1 VSGIVLTFDDR
12 HIGAWTAA
20 RPLFA
25 RHGARATFYVIE
37 TDLLDPAEQ
46 AGLRALA
53 ADGHSVGA
61 HGLRHRDA
69 PAYIAEHGAEAY
81 VADEITPCVAGL
93 EAAGLSPRGFA
104 YPVSHRDE
112 ASDAV
117 LLRHF
122 DRLRGGAAR
131 TLDPVEARS
140 AVVAAD
146 RIAETRVL
154 PGRGIDAGRG
164 TTRHRDSETVLDGLV
179 DLVADE
185 GGYLVLYAHDIAD
198 AGEAHHV
205 PPAKLERLLAR
216 GNERGVRFLGV
227 DDLPAVG

>member
-1 VSGIVLTFDDR
+1 MSGIVLTFDDR
-12 HIGAWTAA
+12 HIGSWTAA
-20 RPLFA
+20 RPIFD
-25 RHGARATFYVIE
+25 RHDARATFYVIE
-37 TDLLDPAEQ
+37 TDLFEPAER

-104 YPVSHRDE
+104 YPVSRRDE
-112 ASDAV
+112 ASDTV
-117 LLRHF
+117 LLHHF
-122 DRLRGGAAR
+122 DRLRGGGPR
-131 TLDPVEARS
+131 TLDPSEARS
-140 AVVAAD
+140 AVVPAD

-154 PGRGIDAGRG
+154 PGRGVDAGRG
-164 TTRHRDSETVLDGLV
+164 TTLHRDSETVLNGLIDV
-179 DLVADE
+179 VADE

-198 AGEAHHV
+198 ASEAHHL

-216 GNERGVRFLGV
+216 GRERGVPFVGV
-227 DDLPAVG
+227 DELPAVG